1 MYGWFGFY
9 NDNFCF
15 MNDVKIYLNIINFIL
30 KKKLENKFIIGLRF
44 DFYRRYGFDLEDFE
58 DLFYKLMLLDF
69 VNKMRD

>member
-9 NDNFCF
+9 KDNFCF

-30 KKKLENKFIIGLRF
+30 KKKLLNKFIIGLRF